1 VTTPVYTPYDPLA
14 LNKTGLIRRFEN
26 PKTQAALDLGIAEL
40 GPDDHMGV
48 IAHHLYDTTG
58 APLNE
63 TKATIVVKLGNQFSI
78 AAAGYKDWNKPGM
91 TVEGKLVWK
100 PKFPFF

>member
-1 VTTPVYTPYDPLA
+1 MTTPVYKPYDPLA

-40 GPDDHMGV
+40 DPSDQVGV
-48 IAHHLYDTTG
+48 IIHHIYDTSG
-58 APLNE
+58 AVIENE
-63 TKATIVVKLGNQFSI
+63 SKATIVVRLGNQFSVM
-78 AAAGYKDWNKPGM
+78 AAGYKDWTKPGY

-100 PKFPFF
+100 PKF